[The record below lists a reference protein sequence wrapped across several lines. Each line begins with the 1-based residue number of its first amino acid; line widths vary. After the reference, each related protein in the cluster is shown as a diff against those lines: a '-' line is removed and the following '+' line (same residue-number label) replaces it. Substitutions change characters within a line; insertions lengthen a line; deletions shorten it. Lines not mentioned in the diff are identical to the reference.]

1 LWNICFAKLAPIIVR
16 LCVFSYVLF
25 I

>member
-1 LWNICFAKLAPIIVR
+1 LWNICFAKLTPIIVR
-16 LCVFSYVLF
+16 LCVFSYVLY